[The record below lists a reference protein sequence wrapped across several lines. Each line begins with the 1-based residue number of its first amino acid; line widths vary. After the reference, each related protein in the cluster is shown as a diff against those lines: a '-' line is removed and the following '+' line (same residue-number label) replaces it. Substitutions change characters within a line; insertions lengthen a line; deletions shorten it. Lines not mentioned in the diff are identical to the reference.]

1 MEILQNIKWVQKAS
15 EAKMAISL
23 NLYKDGCSS
32 EIRAVVN
39 PMSVVDRGGGGRGGG
54 SDVHS
59 QNHTNI
65 LLFLTILLYKF
76 YHCKFILY
84 TLNYTLQAD
93 LVSHIFYNVLSRLF
107 KIPDGCS

>member
-1 MEILQNIKWVQKAS
+1 
-15 EAKMAISL
+15 MAISL

-39 PMSVVDRGGGGRGGG
+39 PMSVVDRGGGGGG
-54 SDVHS
+54 DIHS

-65 LLFLTILLYKF
+65 LLFLTILLYKL
-76 YHCKFILY
+76 YHCKFIPVLY

-93 LVSHIFYNVLSRLF
+93 LVSHILQCFI
-107 KIPDGCS
+107 KIVQNP